1 MLLSAGCVN
10 ELRFNSSC
18 SRLIVIMDSWIL
30 MILVII
36 PGVWSGDWRVTFKSH
51 CALKGESVLIK
62 CEYDYPYGHI
72 VTSVS
77 WSKAKLVSG
86 HWRLFSLSS
95 LPSPPDHKYVG
106 NYRGDC
112 SLEIRNVQH
121 TDEGGYFFSFVT
133 TLSRWRSKTYSY
145 LTVKDLIAD
154 VPSTVTEG
162 DDVRLTCMSGC
173 PTATTIVWFKDGE
186 LIQNPVFKARREDT
200 GSYYCAT
207 WGQERVRSASVAL
220 NVQYAPKNVT
230 LTVSP
235 SGDVRRGSSVTF
247 SCSSH
252 ASPPVTQS
260 GYSLYKDGQ
269 LISSGLNHTISDMQP
284 NHSGW
289 YHCQAR
295 NNISRMGVDLINST
309 KVHIIVQYGPMNTR
323 VSVDPPDV
331 VVGSSVNLTCSSVAS
346 PAADNYT
353 WYKRT
358 DSLRSTSLLQVGS
371 GQVLSLQVVEKSH
384 SGAYLCVARN
394 SLGENNST
402 EVLLTLKEMAYGRQ
416 PLQALPVLAGIGASV
431 FLTFVIILFFWRKHR
446 DTEKKQTGEPDFSFS
461 GSSNSTSNEESES
474 VYANVYMLP
483 HSLPPVTAAQDITSA
498 PQRNSHY
505 EHDVLIEDEVTYSA
519 VTIKPRNP
527 SHLNNRVPQNPRSR
541 PEEHDVIYATV
552 VKSS

>member
-51 CALKGESVLIK
+51 CALKGESVLIN
-62 CEYDYPYGHI
+62 
-72 VTSVS
+72 
-77 WSKAKLVSG
+77 
-86 HWRLFSLSS
+86 

-295 NNISRMGVDLINST
+295 NNISRMD
-309 KVHIIVQYGPMNTR
+309 GPMNTR

-527 SHLNNRVPQNPRSR
+527 SHLNNRVPQNPR
-541 PEEHDVIYATV
+541 
-552 VKSS
+552 